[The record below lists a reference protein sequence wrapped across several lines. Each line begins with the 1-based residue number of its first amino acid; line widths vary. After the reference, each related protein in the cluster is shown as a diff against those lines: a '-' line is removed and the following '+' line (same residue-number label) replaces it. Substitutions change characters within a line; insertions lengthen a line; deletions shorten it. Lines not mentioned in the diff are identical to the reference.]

1 MTEPV
6 APEPDGPA
14 PDEGDWPLGD
24 VRVLDLSRVLSGPS
38 CAKALA
44 DLGADV
50 IKIEPPEG
58 DLTRTAQ
65 PRTGGIPVY
74 FAQQNSGKRCLSV
87 DLRTPRGRD
96 VVLRLVQASDVVVEN
111 FRPGVLDRLG
121 LGYEQ
126 ARALRPAII
135 YCSVTGYGQDGPS
148 ANRRAYAP
156 VMHAELGLMELTARR
171 RRSAPVAEAI
181 SHADLY
187 AGLQATI
194 AILAALRHRDRTGEG
209 QHVDVSMAEALLQA
223 MELTAVELA
232 GGEGDRFHVFGGYNA
247 PVLRLGDGTVVCVAG
262 DPVST
267 FPAWCKAMG
276 GEALLADE
284 RFSTHQR
291 RDANRAAMLGEL
303 QSFAERFRSFEDF
316 EAVIGRSGMAAGA
329 VRTVTE
335 AATSNWAAARGV
347 VVDVGDA
354 SSGPLE
360 LPRSAFRFSAA
371 RAGTHGRPAHQGQHN
386 REVLMDVLGMTE
398 DDVTSLSEAGVLHE
412 RGSPGAAQTT
422 RAERHD

>member
-1 MTEPV
+1 
-6 APEPDGPA
+6 
-14 PDEGDWPLGD
+14 
-24 VRVLDLSRVLSGPS
+24 
-38 CAKALA
+38 
-44 DLGADV
+44 
-50 IKIEPPEG
+50 
-58 DLTRTAQ
+58 
-65 PRTGGIPVY
+65 
-74 FAQQNSGKRCLSV
+74 
-87 DLRTPRGRD
+87 
-96 VVLRLVQASDVVVEN
+96 
-111 FRPGVLDRLG
+111 
-121 LGYEQ
+121 
-126 ARALRPAII
+126 
-135 YCSVTGYGQDGPS
+135 
-148 ANRRAYAP
+148 
-156 VMHAELGLMELTARR
+156 
-171 RRSAPVAEAI
+171 
-181 SHADLY
+181 
-187 AGLQATI
+187 
-194 AILAALRHRDRTGEG
+194 
-209 QHVDVSMAEALLQA
+209 MAEALLQA

>member
-1 MTEPV
+1 LSKRDV
-6 APEPDGPA
+6 QAPKEA
-14 PDEGDWPLGD
+14 DWPLSG

-65 PRTGGIPVY
+65 PRRGGIPVY
-74 FAQQNSGKRCLSV
+74 FAQQNCGKRCISV
-87 DLRTPRGRD
+87 DLATPRGQD
-96 VVLRLVQASDVVVEN
+96 VVLRLMEASDVVVEN

-121 LGYEQ
+121 LGYDQ
-126 ARALRPAII
+126 ARALSPAII
-135 YCSVTGYGQDGPS
+135 YCSISGYGQDGPS

-171 RRSAPVAEAI
+171 RRSEPVAEAI

-187 AGLQATI
+187 AGLQATV
-194 AILAALRHRDRTGEG
+194 AILAALFHRDHTGQG
-209 QHVDVSMAEALLQA
+209 QHVDVSMAEGLLQG

-267 FPAWCKAMG
+267 FPTWCKAMG
-276 GEALLADE
+276 EEGLLADE
-284 RFSTHQR
+284 RFATHQS
-291 RDANRAAMLGEL
+291 RDANRGAMLEEMQALAGRFG
-303 QSFAERFRSFEDF
+303 SFDEF
-316 EAVIGRSGMAAGA
+316 EAVIERSRMAAGA
-329 VRTVTE
+329 LRTVAE
-335 AATSNWAAARGV
+335 AATSNWAAARGAL
-347 VVDVGDA
+347 VDVGDA
-354 SSGPLE
+354 ATGPLE
-360 LPRSAFRFSAA
+360 LPRSAFRFSSA
-371 RAGTHGRPAHQGQHN
+371 RAGTRGRPAHQGQHN

-398 DDVTSLSEAGVLHE
+398 GEVASLREAGVLRE
-412 RGSPGAAQTT
+412 RS
-422 RAERHD
+422 